1 MSPCCLLI
9 LNLLKLLHPVPQV
22 YLPLCCLFFFFYH
35 TDSSLLFLLSL
46 CIASPGELLLPVLK
60 TKPDESLTFLDLVLA
75 LIHELNSAPVSINLV
90 SVKLPSEYSS
100 AKPE

>member
-1 MSPCCLLI
+1 MLSANPKS
-9 LNLLKLLHPVPQV
+9 LKAAASSASSLSASVLSF
-22 YLPLCCLFFFFYH
+22 FFFFYH